1 MVTTDASP
9 VFLDTNVLVY
19 SVIPESPR
27 CFESRRLIERL
38 EEQDCELWISRQVL
52 REFFAVVSRP
62 NVLTT
67 QATQAEIQTV
77 LRSLER
83 RYCLAEENRLVT
95 EQLFLLL
102 DQVSVGG
109 RQIHDANIVAT
120 MLAFDIRRLATYNVS
135 DFRRFGA
142 LIELLPTCE
151 QAL

>member
-62 NVLTT
+62 NVLAT

-83 RYCLAEENRLVT
+83 RYCLAEENSLVT

-142 LIELLPTCE
+142 LVELLPT
-151 QAL
+151 

>member
-27 CFESRRLIERL
+27 CLESRRLIERL

-62 NVLTT
+62 KVLAT
-67 QATQAEIQTV
+67 QATQAEIQAV

-83 RYCLAEENRLVT
+83 RYCLAEENSLVT

-142 LIELLPTCE
+142 LVELLPTCE
-151 QAL
+151 QAP

>member
-1 MVTTDASP
+1 MST
-9 VFLDTNVLVY
+9 
-19 SVIPESPR
+19 R

-62 NVLTT
+62 NVLAT

-83 RYCLAEENRLVT
+83 RYCLAEENSLVT

-151 QAL
+151 QAP

>member
-62 NVLTT
+62 NILAT
-67 QATQAEIQTV
+67 QATQTEIQAV

-83 RYCLAEENRLVT
+83 RYCLAEENSLVT

-151 QAL
+151 QAP

>member
-62 NVLTT
+62 NVLAT

-77 LRSLER
+77 LRSLDLWRKVCDILER
-83 RYCLAEENRLVT
+83 GCVAKRYRGPARHLERCI
-95 EQLFLLL
+95 Q
-102 DQVSVGG
+102 
-109 RQIHDANIVAT
+109 
-120 MLAFDIRRLATYNVS
+120 
-135 DFRRFGA
+135 
-142 LIELLPTCE
+142 
-151 QAL
+151 

>member
-62 NVLTT
+62 NVLAT

-83 RYCLAEENRLVT
+83 RYCLAEENSLVT

-135 DFRRFGA
+135 DFGRFGA

-151 QAL
+151 QAP

>member
-19 SVIPESPR
+19 LVIPESPR

-62 NVLTT
+62 NVLAT

-83 RYCLAEENRLVT
+83 RYCLAEENSLVT

-142 LIELLPTCE
+142 LVELLPTCE
-151 QAL
+151 QAP